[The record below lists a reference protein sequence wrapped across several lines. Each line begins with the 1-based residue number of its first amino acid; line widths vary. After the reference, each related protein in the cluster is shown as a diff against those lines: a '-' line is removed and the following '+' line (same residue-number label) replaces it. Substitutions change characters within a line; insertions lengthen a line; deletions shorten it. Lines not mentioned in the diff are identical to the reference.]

1 MAITYALA
9 HGLRGFGSN
18 NTTLRVRVERAEGNY
33 VWVRTADL
41 RDAGTPLT
49 LDASQVEYLDELD
62 ELDGAPVAV
71 EPAPYKALDGAVG
84 EWVGGMYR
92 FYCTLVSWPYS
103 PAARS
108 GAVLA

>member
-1 MAITYALA
+1 MANTYALA
-9 HGLRGFGSN
+9 TGLRGFGPN
-18 NTTLRVRVERAEGNY
+18 NTTLRVRVERAEGAY

-41 RDAGTPLT
+41 RDAGTALV
-49 LDASQVEYLDELD
+49 LDASQVEYLEDE
-62 ELDGAPVAV
+62 EAA
-71 EPAPYKALDGAVG
+71 PAPYKALDGCVG
-84 EWVGGMYR
+84 EWGGGMYR